1 MLLLQI
7 RLYSQPALKRDFSG
21 CFAAILPRRDSQ
33 SARKKQY
40 DAGDEY
46 SCTPRLTMKG
56 YDKWSYIN
64 PSLFFL
70 MKEGETNVA
79 SVSH

>member
-33 SARKKQY
+33 SAGKKQY

-46 SCTPRLTMKG
+46 SCTPRLTMTV
-56 YDKWSYIN
+56 KWSYIN
-64 PSLFFL
+64 PSLIFL